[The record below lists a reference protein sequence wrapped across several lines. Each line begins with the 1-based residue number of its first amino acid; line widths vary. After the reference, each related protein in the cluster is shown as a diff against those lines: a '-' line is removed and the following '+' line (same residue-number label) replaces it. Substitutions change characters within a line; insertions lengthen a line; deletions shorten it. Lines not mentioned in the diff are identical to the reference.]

1 MLSEFSALRL
11 GRKGKGC
18 KLLFLRV
25 TVLEFDYSAVSLVL
39 AVQAARVCSESV
51 LTSETVLLLT
61 RWDYFVETGLP
72 DSISEI
78 HWALLSSW
86 DDWLSYLSTKSRFCK

>member
-1 MLSEFSALRL
+1 M
-11 GRKGKGC
+11 
-18 KLLFLRV
+18 FLRV
-25 TVLEFDYSAVSLVL
+25 AVPEFAYSAVSLVL
-39 AVQAARVCSESV
+39 AVQAALICSGSV
-51 LTSETVLLLT
+51 LTSETVLLLA

-72 DSISEI
+72 DSTSAICEI